1 VPVTLAARPD
11 SPLLRRLA
19 TLFTGLVLVGTGVA
33 LTITAEIGVA
43 PYDVLSTG
51 IAETFGIDIGIAAMI
66 LPCIFA
72 GLGWALGGRVGPG
85 TVLSVLFVGPIL
97 GLVLDVLPE
106 DIESLW
112 IRVPMFALG
121 FLMISAGIT
130 GAVIAEIGPGPA
142 EVLML
147 AVHGKGFELARTRT
161 VIELASVAV
170 GWALGG
176 QVGVGTAI
184 VALTI
189 GPTLRSMLRWSGYR
203 TATPDDKA
211 ICVEPGA

>member
-1 VPVTLAARPD
+1 VTVTLAARPD
-11 SPLLRRLA
+11 SPLARRLG
-19 TLFTGLVLVGTGVA
+19 TLLAGLVLVGTGVA

-51 IAETFGIDIGIAAMI
+51 IAATFGIEIGLAAMI

-72 GLGWALGGRVGPG
+72 GLGWALGGRVGVG
-85 TVLSVLFVGPIL
+85 TVLSVLLVGPIL
-97 GLVLDVLPE
+97 GVVLEALPE
-106 DIESLW
+106 VESLW
-112 IRVPMFALG
+112 VRVPMFFLG
-121 FLMISAGIT
+121 FAMISAGIT

-147 AVHGKGFELARTRT
+147 AIHAKGFELARTRT
-161 VIELASVAV
+161 AIELTSVAI

-184 VALTI
+184 IALSI

-203 TATPDDKA
+203 ATGPDDKV
-211 ICVEPGA
+211 ICAEPGA